1 MLGSG
6 LLSLVGASVIIL
18 SALRFRELSKR
29 FFAIRLIF
37 FLALTDACA
46 SAFNILGAFVD
57 VDRLVRPEPGEGLP
71 VLCLLQAVGLLY
83 FNLSSILW
91 TCCFAFTLYRDVVP
105 SYRRQAL
112 RRYEAYF
119 HMLCWPV
126 PAGLTLAA
134 SYFGDLGDAGSW
146 CALSLQY
153 SEQYLICFYLPLL
166 AAFTFNLVTYSCV
179 LSHSRERRVSRIT
192 SLYLLGFAVVWL
204 PSLICRTQVFLSPTH
219 TLTLPPAALEALCM
233 PLQGALNALVYGW
246 SLPSIRDVYRTMLL
260 GTDGLDA
267 LQITHEDRECSLGS
281 LGSYSPPDHDA
292 GLPSVLQPYPPPPGS
307 LACLG
312 GSVGSS
318 GGGCGGAALPAG
330 VSPLSA
336 MGAVAGGAGPP
347 PNVAAVGGASPGGHL
362 DADRQGAS
370 CGRTRSLDG

>member
-1 MLGSG
+1 
-6 LLSLVGASVIIL
+6 
-18 SALRFRELSKR
+18 
-29 FFAIRLIF
+29 
-37 FLALTDACA
+37 
-46 SAFNILGAFVD
+46 
-57 VDRLVRPEPGEGLP
+57 
-71 VLCLLQAVGLLY
+71 
-83 FNLSSILW
+83 
-91 TCCFAFTLYRDVVP
+91 
-105 SYRRQAL
+105 
-112 RRYEAYF
+112 
-119 HMLCWPV
+119 MLCWPV

-336 MGAVAGGAGPP
+336 MGAVGEVLARRRTSPRWAARRPAVTWMQTARARAAAGRDPSMGETRARTQT
-347 PNVAAVGGASPGGHL
+347 VAAHLAPLVHLSACRAFARALGFRAPARRRAGAARRLANS
-362 DADRQGAS
+362 R
-370 CGRTRSLDG
+370 